1 MVVRWSESQVVRWSR
16 CSGGQ
21 VVRAVKV
28 IMMARVVQVVQ
39 TVPVVP
45 MVQVIRL
52 VRVVQVVRWS
62 GGQVIRMARHT
73 FYLSRTPQTVSV

>member
-1 MVVRWSESQVVRWSR
+1 M

-28 IMMARVVQVVQ
+28 FMNAGVVQVVQ
-39 TVPVVP
+39 TTPVVS

-62 GGQVIRMARHT
+62 GGQAVGW
-73 FYLSRTPQTVSV
+73 